1 MVWALALIRDLNK
14 ERLLTMAVE
23 TKEMEFG

>member
-1 MVWALALIRDLNK
+1 MVWALPLIHDLGK